1 MQRNDWL
8 HYPLLYK
15 QYPQIGAKI
24 CTDICLRTMSVP
36 RCERFSSIFSRKNI
50 DYGVYH
56 PSNIF
61 QRAWKNFYDWAHCSL
76 RGKFSYECS
85 LVRLYEQKIF
95 PFFCN
100 NHKTL
105 SHLELNFEL
114 RPTVVDVR
122 FENCGISL
130 GWYSRITPS
139 FRWGIF
145 GRVTRLDQWWASK
158 NIWLIIIRDICLDKW
173 VT

>member
-1 MQRNDWL
+1 MHGYLSADNVCSKMRTVFE
-8 HYPLLYK
+8 H
-15 QYPQIGAKI
+15 IFAKKYRLW
-24 CTDICLRTMSVP
+24 CLSSFKYFSTRVKKFLRLSSLFAAREIFLWV
-36 RCERFSSIFSRKNI
+36 FSSSTLWTK
-50 DYGVYH
+50 
-56 PSNIF
+56 
-61 QRAWKNFYDWAHCSL
+61 
-76 RGKFSYECS
+76 
-85 LVRLYEQKIF
+85 KIF

-145 GRVTRLDQWWASK
+145 GRVTRLHQWWASK
-158 NIWLIIIRDICLDKW
+158 NIWWIIIRDICLDKW
-173 VT
+173 VA